1 MSEVQQAEEDFQD
14 IFDSE
19 PEAEV
24 EIVEEAAE
32 PETEETPE
40 TETAEA
46 EETEEVVAEESED
59 ETTTSEK
66 ESWTLSAVLDEREK
80 RQIAQ
85 KEAAELREKL
95 AKYEAS
101 KDEDD
106 VSIFEDEKGFVAK
119 QEQRTQEALRNN
131 SLNMSEAFAEEVF
144 GSEKVAA
151 AKQWMQTEGI
161 KSPYALDQFNSAKLP
176 YHTIVKLF
184 DDDQARRDPEAYK
197 AQLREELLAELKE
210 KKPSTPSLASK
221 RSVGAKTDPEDFD
234 DLLKD

>member
-1 MSEVQQAEEDFQD
+1 MSEVQQVEEDFQD

-40 TETAEA
+40 TETTEA

-106 VSIFEDEKGFVAK
+106 VSIFEDEKGFLAK

-131 SLNMSEAFAEEVF
+131 ALNMSEAFAEEVF
-144 GSEKVAA
+144 GEEKVAA

-221 RSVGAKTDPEDFD
+221 RSVGAKSDPNDFD

>member
-32 PETEETPE
+32 ETEEPETPEEQEPETEEP
-40 TETAEA
+40 
-46 EETEEVVAEESED
+46 VEESED
-59 ETTTSEK
+59 GTTTSEK

-80 RQIAQ
+80 RQKAV
-85 KEAAELREKL
+85 KEAEELREKL
-95 AKYEAS
+95 AKYEES
-101 KDEDD
+101 KNAD
-106 VSIFEDEKGFVAK
+106 VSIFEDEQGFLAK
-119 QEQRTQEALRNN
+119 QEQKTQEALRNTA
-131 SLNMSEAFAEEVF
+131 LNMSEAFAESVF
-144 GSEKVAA
+144 GEEKVAA
-151 AKQWMQTEGI
+151 AKQWMQEEGI

-176 YHTIVKLF
+176 YHTIIKLY

>member
-32 PETEETPE
+32 PEAEETPE
-40 TETAEA
+40 TETTEA

-106 VSIFEDEKGFVAK
+106 VSIFEDEKGFLAK
-119 QEQRTQEALRNN
+119 QEQKTQEALRNN
-131 SLNMSEAFAEEVF
+131 ALNMSEAFAEEVF
-144 GSEKVAA
+144 GEEKVAA